1 MMTFN
6 HKHYVPILK
15 GKRAEFLALGSLM
28 SKDGITPVIEVVPSV
43 GAGQTPQ
50 RMAAAQWP
58 SNQPYFIDVLFLDDP
73 DDTATPAP
81 PTHPVRL
88 CFTEV
93 AAQGQIAIPVTGF
106 SRSPGYQSAI
116 QQVVAAQGN
125 GFVLRLTPDDF
136 EDVEALEVGL
146 DVIPNYFNV
155 DRTQVDLLLDIG
167 SVANSSAGTVAQMHR
182 ANIDLIP
189 NLDEWRTLTVASSAF
204 PLGLAPLERNQWN
217 PASRLDWRG
226 WRALITA
233 TKRPKRL
240 PAYSDYAI
248 AHPALPPEGIA
259 TILAQL
265 RYASIDSWIIWKG
278 RNAITEG
285 FDQFFAICAD
295 LVSRPEY
302 RGANFSWG
310 DAEIAQKA
318 ANVGS
323 CGNAQ
328 TWRQIGTSHHLET
341 VLDQISNLP

>member
-1 MMTFN
+1 LAFD

-15 GKRAEFLALGSLM
+15 GKRAEFSALGFLM
-28 SKDGITPVIEVVPSV
+28 SKGGITPLIEVVPSV
-43 GAGQTPQ
+43 GAEQTPR

-58 SNQPYFIDVLFLDDP
+58 VNQPYFMDVFFLDDP
-73 DDTATPAP
+73 DDTVTPAP

-88 CFTEV
+88 CFAEV
-93 AAQGQIAIPVTGF
+93 IAQGQIAVPVTGF
-106 SRSPGYQSAI
+106 SRSPGYQNAI
-116 QQVVAAQGN
+116 QQVIAEQGN
-125 GFVLRLTPDDF
+125 GFVLRLTTEDF

-155 DRTQVDLLLDIG
+155 DRAQIDLLLDIE
-167 SVANSSAGTVAQMHR
+167 SVANSSTGTVAQMHR

-189 NLDEWRTLTVASSAF
+189 NLGEWRTLTVASSAF

-217 PASRLDWRG
+217 PAPRFDWRG
-226 WRALITA
+226 WRALTTA
-233 TKRPKRL
+233 SKRPSRL

-265 RYASIDSWIIWKG
+265 RYTTTDSWLIWKG
-278 RNAITEG
+278 RNAITDG

-295 LVSRPEY
+295 IVNRPEY
-302 RGANFSWG
+302 RGAGFSWG
-310 DAEIAQKA
+310 DAEIAQRA
-318 ANVGS
+318 SNVGS
-323 CGNAQ
+323 SGNAQ

-341 VLDQISNLP
+341 VLDQIASLP